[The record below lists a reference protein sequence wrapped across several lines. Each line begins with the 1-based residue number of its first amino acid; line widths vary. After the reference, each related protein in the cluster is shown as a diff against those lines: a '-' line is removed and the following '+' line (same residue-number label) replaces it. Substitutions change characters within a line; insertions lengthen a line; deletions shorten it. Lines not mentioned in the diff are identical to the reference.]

1 MTELNDE
8 RWAFMVEWFDSSAD
22 LVRQYQLLYYLMDST
37 LEMSVPACS
46 VLLAAA
52 LRAPR
57 TRSAVGRA
65 SNPVGAR
72 AGTTSRTAAR
82 CSSAPTTP
90 QSPRPICSSAAS

>member
-57 TRSAVGRA
+57 TRSRPVAPWYDIKTIAKSTNHALLLILGNA
-65 SNPVGAR
+65 SSCG
-72 AGTTSRTAAR
+72 
-82 CSSAPTTP
+82 
-90 QSPRPICSSAAS
+90 